1 MSVDLGG
8 SPPLSARSALENAL
22 YKDAKYPAD
31 VLHHLIDAFAH
42 ELAEQQRNWDA
53 EAAGFT
59 DPQSAVYAV
68 ADLIDPEVSK

>member
-42 ELAEQQRNWDA
+42 EQAERIRA
-53 EAAGFT
+53 EMANHADHTYAAGL
-59 DPQSAVYAV
+59 YAG
-68 ADLIDPEVSK
+68 ALLIDPEVSK